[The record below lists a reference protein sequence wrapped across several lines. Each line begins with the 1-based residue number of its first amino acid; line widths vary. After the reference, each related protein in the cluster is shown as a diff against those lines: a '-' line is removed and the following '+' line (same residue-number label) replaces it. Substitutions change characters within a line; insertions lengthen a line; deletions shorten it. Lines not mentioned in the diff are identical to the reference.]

1 MLYIM
6 WREKTS
12 RIKKTATDIV
22 LAWLCVSL
30 EASGL
35 VLIYMFART
44 MPLLGNPAVNKLIV
58 VLILVGFGVAVFAV
72 WMVRLIIEMSNG
84 ERETGARTVMEALG
98 YKTSRLLLYCRLSS
112 MFSMFAA
119 FIPSVVTA
127 WLICGLFSRQKI
139 MIFGQELPVQMLQ
152 GALWWCFM
160 IPLILLV
167 LEMLLQQILMIRRNN
182 IYYGREIAE
191 RLQG

>member
-1 MLYIM
+1 MQMDNMDGDATADAFRRHCPQAILVFCSVFSC
-6 WREKTS
+6 KTKAIS
-12 RIKKTATDIV
+12 V
-22 LAWLCVSL
+22 LQKYRM
-30 EASGL
+30 
-35 VLIYMFART
+35 II
-44 MPLLGNPAVNKLIV
+44 LGNCFWRMEHTGPQK
-58 VLILVGFGVAVFAV
+58 
-72 WMVRLIIEMSNG
+72 RMSNG
-84 ERETGARTVMEALG
+84 ERETEARTVMEALG

-119 FIPSVVTA
+119 LIPSVVTA
-127 WLICGLFSRQKI
+127 WLICVLFSRQKI

-152 GALWWCFM
+152 GALWWRFI
-160 IPLILLV
+160 IPLILFV